1 MRRALGAVVVM
12 ALIGLWNF
20 TDALL
25 LRPPPSPIER
35 VSPAGSAPVLTQPV
49 KLDPLP
55 PATVRRA
62 QSVHDRLAGSSF
74 RADPFGFLS
83 SAPADSLDLLPGVGP
98 VLAARIIE
106 SRRTR
111 GSFASWNDVLAV
123 KGIGP
128 ATVARWRALAGQ

>member
-20 TDALL
+20 ADALL
-25 LRPPPSPIER
+25 LRPHPSPIER
-35 VSPAGSAPVLTQPV
+35 VAPARSAPVFQPG

-55 PATVRRA
+55 PATVTRA
-62 QSVHDRLAGSSF
+62 QPVHDRLAGSSF
-74 RADPFGFLS
+74 RADPFAFLS
-83 SAPADSLDLLPGVGP
+83 SASADSLDLLPGVGP

-106 SRRTR
+106 SRRIR

-128 ATVARWRALAGQ
+128 ATVARWRSLAGQ